1 MKRSVGVVGWGGG
14 YQNVKE
20 DVLTIGY
27 LTLDD
32 YLPSHYRLFNLQ
44 ATASANSLPPESQ
57 SRTKVMRISCL
68 GGCRFRI
75 LIFDGI
81 LLEMLDKG

>member
-1 MKRSVGVVGWGGG
+1 MQGQLRAHHGEARRPTTMKRSVGVVGWGGG
-14 YQNVKE
+14 YQNVKG
-20 DVLTIGY
+20 DVLAIGY

-57 SRTKVMRISCL
+57 SLTKVKLNMVFIP
-68 GGCRFRI
+68 
-75 LIFDGI
+75 
-81 LLEMLDKG
+81 

>member
-14 YQNVKE
+14 YENVKG

-44 ATASANSLPPESQ
+44 ATASANILPPESQ
-57 SRTKVMRISCL
+57 SRTKVKLNMVFIP
-68 GGCRFRI
+68 
-75 LIFDGI
+75 
-81 LLEMLDKG
+81 

>member
-14 YQNVKE
+14 YQNVKG

-44 ATASANSLPPESQ
+44 ATASANSLPPE
-57 SRTKVMRISCL
+57 
-68 GGCRFRI
+68 
-75 LIFDGI
+75 
-81 LLEMLDKG
+81 